1 MPLPRTRPG
10 KGSAVSFV
18 PPPHDAA
25 RTADRAVIA
34 DLMAEYCERV
44 DEYDIDAVAALFTAD
59 CVTDYGPGRGGR
71 VTGRSAVRDRIAAG
85 QAAFR
90 RTHHQLGQSRIAFDP
105 QDPGRARGTTYVT
118 ATHEEWDG
126 RVWRAHLR
134 YVDVLCRDGDRWA
147 LAERRVEAALVENRP
162 EIDWVWVRRRP
173 PER

>member
-1 MPLPRTRPG
+1 MSP
-10 KGSAVSFV
+10 V
-18 PPPHDAA
+18 PSQHDAV

-34 DLMAEYCERV
+34 DLFAEYCERI

-71 VTGRSAVRDRIAAG
+71 VTGRDAVRDRIAAG

-105 QDPGRARGTTYVT
+105 DVADRASATTYVT
-118 ATHEEWDG
+118 AVHEEWDG

-134 YVDVLCRDGDRWA
+134 YLDVLHRAHGRWA

-162 EIDWVWVRRRP
+162 EIDWVWVTRRAP
-173 PER
+173 GG